1 MKSNAVTMK
10 ERDKKI
16 LIFTNNSGGL
26 YDFRRELLTE
36 LLVDGNEVKVYT
48 PLEKKVTELKK
59 LGVELNE
66 TTMSR
71 RGMNPLKDFSL
82 FWCYRKILK
91 SEKPDMVITYTIKP
105 NIYGGFACRLAGIPY
120 AINVTGLGTAFQK
133 EGLLKKLIV
142 FLYRLSCKRAKVIF
156 FENEA
161 NRQLFVEMKIARES
175 QTCRLNGAGVNL
187 AHFTFQEYPVHD
199 KYVFLFIGRIMKEK
213 GIDELLEAMK
223 RIIADG
229 FCAELHVLGS
239 FEEEYGEKVEKYSK
253 EGWLVYYGYQN
264 DVRPFIAE
272 ADCFVL
278 PSWHEGMANT
288 NLECAAS
295 GRPVITS
302 NIPGCREAVL
312 EGKSGFLAEKKNS
325 EDLYRVM
332 KRFAE
337 MSIEERKEM
346 GLCGRKHMEEIFD
359 KKKVV
364 EETVKRLFQE
374 K

>member
-1 MKSNAVTMK
+1 M
-10 ERDKKI
+10 
-16 LIFTNNSGGL
+16 
-26 YDFRRELLTE
+26 
-36 LLVDGNEVKVYT
+36 
-48 PLEKKVTELKK
+48 
-59 LGVELNE
+59 
-66 TTMSR
+66 
-71 RGMNPLKDFSL
+71 
-82 FWCYRKILK
+82 
-91 SEKPDMVITYTIKP
+91 
-105 NIYGGFACRLAGIPY
+105 
-120 AINVTGLGTAFQK
+120 TGLGTAFQK